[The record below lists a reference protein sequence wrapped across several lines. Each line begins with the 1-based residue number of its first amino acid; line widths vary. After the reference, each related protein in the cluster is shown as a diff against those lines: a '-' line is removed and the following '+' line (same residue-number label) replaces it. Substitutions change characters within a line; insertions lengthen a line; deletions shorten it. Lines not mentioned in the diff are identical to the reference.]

1 MQFSYQ
7 KMVLKVKYFIELNF
21 TQDPI
26 NSSKNNIKLKVILEE
41 ILKTFLRSLFMLF
54 LKVVLTKN
62 QIKTLLIK
70 MI

>member
-1 MQFSYQ
+1 MQFSYH
-7 KMVLKVKYFIELNF
+7 KMVLKVKYFIQLNF